1 MFIKKLRHA
10 FETKMNSYGSA
21 LIMAVLFCSVLV
33 IIIGFSLAAI
43 NVNEDIREKVGDE
56 ECAYLA
62 AKSGLEVFE
71 KLADTDSGAE
81 KILNARGKDAVT
93 MDFGDL
99 GTADIKVYLTKK
111 WVQDKY
117 NDGSPKF
124 EADGVTPIMVEATDD
139 QKVKIECI
147 GKYYDSSFKLV
158 RYVKVKEIT
167 RATFPFEK
175 KAYTQYDNKDIIING
190 HIDGPIL
197 IYGDA
202 KVNVTNALNDG
213 TIDHEMHELIAS
225 GNVDMRPIGG
235 GMSSSSVI
243 FKYIVTGGH
252 LIIAAG
258 ETVKGDVLVGSKND
272 DGTVKDGVYF
282 YGNVPIIGGAL
293 KCESD
298 VILGNSSK
306 IGTTNWNGSSCINSS
321 EIVLWSNGKTYI
333 GYECTPGDTGYTGL
347 TAEGS
352 TKEIY
357 GGVVSKGDL
366 KIYGHAV
373 IYGDI
378 YCNGNVEIA
387 GNAEIHGNI
396 YAAGNVSDTSNS
408 DTFPNDSS
416 EIWSGGTIS
425 LFMATATQKTVADGS
440 ITSDQLNAV
449 LMQYFDG
456 RDIIGAD
463 KYLTD
468 EKIKSPKPKI
478 TFPAKFSA
486 MLPTNFASSK
496 CTGCTD
502 SAYATHV
509 PHPGVEWCY
518 GWRGDLGAA
527 CTDSAYRDASGNH
540 IAHQY
545 ENPNWTCNN
554 QWCGNTTYFLH
565 NEHDIPT
572 TGTIHITSD
581 CIINEDISVSN
592 RDIYLDAS
600 HNDIDILLSGS
611 ITTTNSAKIFVNDG
625 AGNHRVRIFMDT
637 NAKINLGNSWG
648 SSSSVG
654 VVPISDAYP
663 DLAVDQLP
671 SSTLDSKVAPGKV
684 PQLYIFSRDDSP
696 SQPSNPEIN
705 MTGSAVYLPAYAI
718 APDLAINISDSSG
731 RGQSHSN
738 GDTVSFESGK
748 YPYLYG
754 LFTVGVCNFADKP
767 STHIKYDETLESLPD
782 GSDSVNGEKF
792 SNAIADVV
800 SY

>member
-1 MFIKKLRHA
+1 MFIKKLRQA
-10 FETKMNSYGSA
+10 AKTRMNSHGSA
-21 LIMAVLFCSVLV
+21 LIMAVLFCSIAV
-33 IIIGFSLAAI
+33 IIIGFSLSAI
-43 NVNEDIREKVGDE
+43 NVSEDVREKVGNE
-56 ECAYLA
+56 EYAYLA
-62 AKSGLEVFE
+62 AKSGISVFE
-71 KLADTDSGAE
+71 KMADTDTGAE
-81 KILNARGKDAVT
+81 KILNARGKDALK

-99 GTADIKVYLTKK
+99 GSADIKVYLTKK

-117 NDGSPKF
+117 NDGSPKY

-139 QKVKIECI
+139 EKVKVECV
-147 GKYYDSSFKLV
+147 GTYDNSAFKLV
-158 RYVKVKEIT
+158 RYIKVKEIT
-167 RATFPFEK
+167 KKKFPFEK
-175 KAYTQYDNKDIIING
+175 KAYTQYGNKDIIING
-190 HIDGPIL
+190 HIDGPVL

-202 KVNVTNALNDG
+202 RVNVTNALNAKPTG
-213 TIDHEMHELIAS
+213 VDHEMHELVAS

-272 DGTVKDGVYF
+272 DGTVKSGVYF

-293 KCESD
+293 KCEGD
-298 VILGNSSK
+298 VILGNSAA
-306 IGTTNWNGSSCINSS
+306 IGTTNWNGASCLNSS

-333 GYECTPGDTGYTGL
+333 GYECTPGSTGYSGL
-347 TAEGS
+347 TQENS
-352 TKEIY
+352 TKTIY

-378 YCNGNVEIA
+378 YCNGSVEIG

-396 YAAGNVSDTSNS
+396 YAAGSVSDTSNS

-416 EIWSGGTIS
+416 EIWSGGTITLNS
-425 LFMATATQKTVADGS
+425 ATVTQKTVADGS
-440 ITSDQLNAV
+440 ITQDQLDAI

-463 KYLTD
+463 KYLTE

-478 TFPAKFSA
+478 TFPAKFGS
-486 MLPTNFASSK
+486 MLPTSFNLSK
-496 CTGCTD
+496 CTGCID
-502 SAYATHV
+502 PAYAVHM
-509 PHPGVEWCY
+509 PHNGIEWCDGY
-518 GWRGDLGAA
+518 RNDLGAN
-527 CTDSAYRDASGNH
+527 CTDPTYRNADGTH
-540 IAHQY
+540 IRHQY
-545 ENPNWTCNN
+545 ENPHWTCTN
-554 QWCGNTTYFLH
+554 QWCGNLLYYTHT
-565 NEHDIPT
+565 EHDIPS
-572 TGTIHITSD
+572 TGTIHIASD
-581 CIINEDISVSN
+581 CIIEEDISVSD

-600 HNDIDILLSGS
+600 HNDIDILLKGS
-611 ITTTNSAKIFVNDG
+611 ISTTNSAKIFVNDG
-625 AGNHRVRIFMDT
+625 AGSHRVRIFMDT
-637 NAKINLGNSWG
+637 NAKINLGNSWDYTY
-648 SSSSVG
+648 SVG
-654 VVPISDAYP
+654 IVPISDAYP

-671 SSTLDSKVAPGKV
+671 STTVDTKIAPGKV
-684 PQLYIFSRDDSP
+684 PQLYIFSRDAG
-696 SQPSNPEIN
+696 NPEIN

-718 APDLAINISDSSG
+718 APDLTINITDGSG
-731 RGQSHSN
+731 RGTGHSN
-738 GDTVSFESGK
+738 GDVVKYENGG

-754 LFTVGVCNFADKP
+754 LFTVKVCNFDDMP
-767 STHIKYDETLESLPD
+767 STHIKYDETLESLAD